1 MRLLGGK
8 EKMMDLAGKRD
19 LEVSI
24 DKLLTIARDVE
35 VKAKCR
41 QALEALKRNNYD
53 RAAEHFRDAAALHVE
68 EVPVVRLIAD
78 AGKAKSFAE
87 ARRYI
92 MSGAVKVDGVTLRK
106 HDAKVTAL
114 QSVTFRGEDL
124 QK

>member
-1 MRLLGGK
+1 
-8 EKMMDLAGKRD
+8 MDLAGKRD

-92 MSGAVKVDGVTLRK
+92 MSVAVKVDGVTLRK